1 MKNKRKTK
9 FFNERQVKKYIRSC
23 RRGCGYPKNRLWKN
37 SKTNQFKRSIISLP
51 RLLARVKSCEESP
64 ITCVAILQVKRTL
77 TKHWNESPLKM
88 RIRSEV
94 SV

>member
-23 RRGCGYPKNRLWKN
+23 RRGCGYPKNRLWKSN
-37 SKTNQFKRSIISLP
+37 KTNQFKRSIISLP

-64 ITCVAILQVKRTL
+64 ITCVAILQVKRTF
-77 TKHWNESPLKM
+77 TKQWYKWLLRTPIK
-88 RIRSEV
+88 SEV
-94 SV
+94 NV

>member
-37 SKTNQFKRSIISLP
+37 NKTNLFKRSIISLP

-77 TKHWNESPLKM
+77 IKQWNESPLKM
-88 RIRSEV
+88 RIKSEV
-94 SV
+94 TV